1 MTETNKKSIF
11 TFRGFNRSLPQDE
24 NVLIV
29 LDEVLQLVGR
39 QARLAADL
47 VEVAVA
53 VEQVV

>member
-1 MTETNKKSIF
+1 M
-11 TFRGFNRSLPQDE
+11 SLPQDE
-24 NVLIV
+24 NVLVV